1 MKRYLYVLKKLVLE
15 KDQKPHAALF
25 KRCYFLHDICD
36 SVEKYYLH
44 GFSNALDSVYAAVV
58 YCHFKVGI
66 IPLNKSITIPQLP
79 LLGSFILSNLIRS
92 VYNSLSAVIFIELT
106 IFSKLIYFTLMD

>member
-1 MKRYLYVLKKLVLE
+1 M
-15 KDQKPHAALF
+15 
-25 KRCYFLHDICD
+25 
-36 SVEKYYLH
+36 EKYHLH
-44 GFSNALDSVYAAVV
+44 GFSNASDSVYAAVV
-58 YCHFKVGI
+58 YCHFKVGV

-106 IFSKLIYFTLMD
+106 IFNKLIYFTLMD